1 MFAKLLTLILCLG
14 MMAGLLL
21 VNRQRLYE
29 VVGERVRLHR
39 QTERMER
46 SVQELRVRV
55 AEATLPTEIDG
66 LIGEQ
71 REHWGTIGER
81 EQLTNPIDVNST
93 SGVADR
99 R

>member
-1 MFAKLLTLILCLG
+1 MFAKLLTLIICLG

-55 AEATLPTEIDG
+55 AEATLPTEIDS

-71 REHWGTIGER
+71 REHWGTIGDR
-81 EQLTNPIDVNST
+81 EQLASPLEVDPT
-93 SGVADR
+93 SGAAGR

>member
-14 MMAGLLL
+14 LMAGLLL

-29 VVGERVRLHR
+29 VIGERVQLHR
-39 QTERMER
+39 ETERLER

-66 LIGEQ
+66 LIGEE
-71 REHWGTIGER
+71 RDRWGTIGDR
-81 EQLTNPIDVNST
+81 EHLVTPIS
-93 SGVADR
+93 SHPQEKAASR

>member
-14 MMAGLLL
+14 LMAGLLL

-39 QTERMER
+39 ETERLER

-55 AEATLPTEIDG
+55 AEATMPTQIDG
-66 LIGEQ
+66 LIGDE
-71 REHWGTIGER
+71 RNRWGTIGDR
-81 EQLTNPIDVNST
+81 EQLTSPFGT
-93 SGVADR
+93 GLMTGAADR
-99 R
+99 K

>member
-29 VVGERVRLHR
+29 VIGQRVRLHR
-39 QTERMER
+39 ETEQLER

-55 AEATLPTEIDG
+55 AEATHPSEVHT
-66 LIGEQ
+66 LIGED
-71 REHWGTIGER
+71 RMRWSTIGDR
-81 EQLTNPIDVNST
+81 EDLMSDPRWDVPTGASQ
-93 SGVADR
+93 R

>member
-14 MMAGLLL
+14 LMAGLLL

-29 VVGERVRLHR
+29 VVGDRVRLHR
-39 QTERMER
+39 ETERLER

-55 AEATLPTEIDG
+55 AEATLPTEVNG
-66 LIGEQ
+66 LIGEE
-71 REHWGTIGER
+71 RERWGTIGDRER
-81 EQLTNPIDVNST
+81 LAGPIGFDSRT
-93 SGVADR
+93 GAADR

>member
-39 QTERMER
+39 QTERLER

-55 AEATLPTEIDG
+55 AEATLPAEIDG

-71 REHWGTIGER
+71 REHWGTIGDR
-81 EQLTNPIDVNST
+81 EQLASPIDVDST
-93 SGVADR
+93 SGVAGR